1 MGTSASAKGPNS
13 RSPLVPPWADATPG
27 APVPQPAGQRFRG
40 FRTEFGKVASGS
52 GGSMA
57 KALQKYASAATGGSA
72 VGPRRFGPAYAAG
85 ADLAQALSGG
95 EIQTASGTFNLSALA
110 GMPVDEAAQAIAEAL
125 APENADVDQVRAA
138 MQEALAE
145 VLGEDG
151 VFDPAAIE
159 PDQIVT
165 VLVEFFSQILFQE
178 ISAAAGEAWKKAP
191 SVERSTAT
199 ENELLE
205 VVRAAMDAHLSPRLT
220 GDLGTLTRDQIAKIE
235 QSALADIWQV
245 WSDTE

>member
-1 MGTSASAKGPNS
+1 
-13 RSPLVPPWADATPG
+13 
-27 APVPQPAGQRFRG
+27 VPQPAGQRFRG

>member
-27 APVPQPAGQRFRG
+27 APVPQSTGQRFRG
-40 FRTEFGKVASGS
+40 FRTEFGKVASGG

-57 KALQKYASAATGGSA
+57 KALQKYASVATGGSS

-95 EIQTASGTFNLSALA
+95 QIQTASGTFDLAALT
-110 GMPVDEAAQAIAEAL
+110 GLPMDEAAQAIAEAL
-125 APENADVDQVRAA
+125 APENADADQVRAA

-145 VLGEDG
+145 VLGEEG
-151 VFDPAAIE
+151 VFNPASIE

-205 VVRAAMDAHLSPRLT
+205 VVRAAMDAHLSPRLA

-235 QSALADIWQV
+235 QAALTDIWQV

>member
-1 MGTSASAKGPNS
+1 M
-13 RSPLVPPWADATPG
+13 
-27 APVPQPAGQRFRG
+27 PQPAGQRFRG